1 MLHIHGMFSY
11 NNYYQPHLIFQTAI
25 VYLVGTPPEEE
36 GLDSLLKE
44 SDLHGDLAIS
54 ANVDTY
60 QNLTLKTLSAFR
72 WMQTFC
78 PGADFILK
86 IDDDM
91 FIQIQRLRQLVKNIF
106 LS

>member
-1 MLHIHGMFSY
+1 M
-11 NNYYQPHLIFQTAI
+11 
-25 VYLVGTPPEEE
+25 
-36 GLDSLLKE
+36 E

-54 ANVDTY
+54 SNIDTY

-78 PGADFILK
+78 SSADFILK

-91 FIQIQRLRQLVKNIF
+91 FIQTQRLRQLVIDDF
-106 LS
+106 LVKSDTSPIVPISLDIQAFELPWE

>member
-1 MLHIHGMFSY
+1 M
-11 NNYYQPHLIFQTAI
+11 
-25 VYLVGTPPEEE
+25 YLVGTPPEEE

-54 ANVDTY
+54 GNVDTY

-91 FIQIQRLRQLVKNIF
+91 FIQTQRLRQLVMFENSDKKWKTWFEIHQSIAF
-106 LS
+106 IL

>member
-1 MLHIHGMFSY
+1 M
-11 NNYYQPHLIFQTAI
+11 
-25 VYLVGTPPEEE
+25 YLVGTPPEEE

-54 ANVDTY
+54 GNVDTY

-91 FIQIQRLRQLVKNIF
+91 FIQTQRLRQLVMFENYD
-106 LS
+106 